1 MIRVVVYGPAKT
13 GFFPYRID
21 GHWGPEGAPLLGIAE
36 DPLAEACR
44 VLAALNVPPGTWVK
58 LVPYRGNPITTMVG
72 HLGQKALPRPL
83 LPVGMVPLADPPK
96 APPRPRRARRRV
108 SAIPTGSGIPGDF

>member
-44 VLAALNVPPGTWVK
+44 VLAALDVPPGTWVK
-58 LVPYRGNPITTMVG
+58 LVPWKGNPITTMVG
-72 HLGQKALPRPL
+72 HLGQTALPPPQKALP
-83 LPVGMVPLADPPK
+83 A
-96 APPRPRRARRRV
+96 PRRGRRRV
-108 SAIPTGSGIPGDF
+108 AVPTGCGIPGDW